1 MDRVIVMSTFEVL
14 HIKNMIFISLYLNK
28 IKLRAYV
35 VEILKV
41 NSFPIVMRK
50 VLVTLIIYIVSK
62 LLRLSL
68 V

>member
-1 MDRVIVMSTFEVL
+1 MDTVIVMSSFEVL

>member
-1 MDRVIVMSTFEVL
+1 MAIRAFYSMDRVMLMSDIEVL

-50 VLVTLIIYIVSK
+50 VLVTLIISI
-62 LLRLSL
+62 L
-68 V
+68 